1 MVGSVFSMD
10 IYKSV
15 KISIATLM
23 RNPEIVKF
31 FPDHLRVEKRRK
43 HAV

>member
-1 MVGSVFSMD
+1 MIGSVFSMD

-31 FPDHLRVEKRRK
+31 FPDHLRVGKRRK